1 MFRTLSFRFGIMLFL
16 IFLAFFFDANNGEF
30 VWEMQSGI
38 CNEYDFQTRQCLSI
52 EEPKNFPKLVALID
66 IPTLFFIWV
75 FTFCG
80 SYFKTGNLVNK
91 LERAYH
97 LSKDAGEL
105 CACLGGV
112 LIFWGVFHE
121 AAMADAFKYIF
132 MAYLYGHLTAIILI
146 TIVNYLRSK
155 EEDNA
160 LN

>member
-1 MFRTLSFRFGIMLFL
+1 MFRTLSFRFGIMLFF
-16 IFLAFFFDANNGEF
+16 IFLAFFFDANNDEF
-30 VWEMQSGI
+30 VWDIQSGI

-52 EEPKNFPKLVALID
+52 EEPKTFSKLVALID
-66 IPTLFFIWV
+66 FPTLLFIWV

-80 SYFKTGNLVNK
+80 SYFKSGNLVYK
-91 LERAYH
+91 LVRASH

-121 AAMADAFKYIF
+121 AAMANAFVYVF
-132 MAYLYGHLTAIILI
+132 MAYLYGHFTGIIFI
-146 TIVNYLRSK
+146 AIVNYHRSK
-155 EEDNA
+155 EEDKA